1 MQVTQV
7 QVDSLEKWIEN
18 RKEAYLRKGFQL
30 AAEAGSESLA
40 EYRTGEGLTD
50 ADRQK
55 SLADIKAE
63 LESAEEFHKDARQI
77 LFAGRQGG

>member
-7 QVDSLEKWIEN
+7 QVDSLETWIEN

-30 AAEAGSESLA
+30 AAEAGTESLA
-40 EYRTGEGLTD
+40 EFKDGSGLTE
-50 ADRQK
+50 ADQQK